1 MSKSFVWFMDGGFR
15 TVILPQIVANLDK
28 YGKRREDGGMNGK
41 SLSAAVNSL
50 KIYLSG
56 NQTTVIDS
64 LCTKNAHALRVDP
77 VVRDEYGNAVLLE
90 NGEETKK
97 TDKEI
102 REEMDA
108 NLKDLRAFAID
119 AVCDYLRES
128 HPQWFPVAVTTA
140 KKSSRPTA
148 DLLESLGL

>member
-15 TVILPQIVANLDK
+15 TVILPQIVANLNK
-28 YGKRREDGGMNGK
+28 HGKKREDGGMNGK

-50 KIYLSG
+50 KIHLSG
-56 NQTTVIDS
+56 NQTTVIDA
-64 LCTKNAHALRVDP
+64 LCTKNEHLLRVDP
-77 VVRDEYGNAVLLE
+77 VVRDEYGTAE
-90 NGEETKK
+90 GEMKK

-140 KKSSRPTA
+140 KKPARPTA

>member
-1 MSKSFVWFMDGGFR
+1 MSKSFVWFVDGGFR
-15 TVILPQIVANLDK
+15 TVILPQVVANLNK
-28 YGKRREDGGMNGK
+28 HGKKREDGGMNGK

-50 KIYLSG
+50 KIHLSG
-56 NQTTVIDS
+56 NQTTVIDA
-64 LCTKNAHALRVDP
+64 LCTKNAHVLRVDP
-77 VVRDEYGNAVLLE
+77 VVRDEYGNAILLP

-128 HPQWFPVAVTTA
+128 NPQWFPVAVTTA
-140 KKSSRPTA
+140 KKPARPTA